1 MEEQQFTSGHDFHA
15 RLLNYDEQLKK
26 LKIKKILVRQTAS
39 ETEKQNLKYMW
50 CNLW

>member
-26 LKIKKILVRQTAS
+26 KEKHRQ
-39 ETEKQNLKYMW
+39 M
-50 CNLW
+50 